1 MVSSFCGLLQE
12 RYADDLEAQA
22 QEYIGFAVDGAERM
36 QSLVE
41 DLLHVSQTSTAKPNL
56 QPIDVGELLAEVT
69 ASLEGEIAESRAQLD
84 YFQMPTI
91 NADHKLLG
99 QVFQNLL
106 SNAIKF
112 RSDAAPV
119 IEITAEI
126 DGPNHV
132 FAVSDNGI
140 GIDPKNTEQVFDVFK
155 TLHARHE
162 FPGNGVGLTICRQI
176 IERHGGQI
184 QLESTLGEG
193 ARFEFS
199 LPMTAEMES

>member
-1 MVSSFCGLLQE
+1 MAVIRDISTQHEAEAKFQQYTAALEQTTQELERFTNVAAHDFKEPLRMVSSFCGLLQE
-12 RYADDLEAQA
+12 RYADDLDAQA
-22 QEYIGFAVDGAERM
+22 QEYIGFAVDGAERI

-41 DLLHVSQTSTAKPNL
+41 DLLHVSQTSITKPNL

-126 DGPNHV
+126 DGPNRV

-140 GIDPKNTEQVFDVFK
+140 GIDPKNTE
-155 TLHARHE
+155 
-162 FPGNGVGLTICRQI
+162 
-176 IERHGGQI
+176 
-184 QLESTLGEG
+184 
-193 ARFEFS
+193 
-199 LPMTAEMES
+199 

>member
-1 MVSSFCGLLQE
+1 MAVIRDISTQHEAEAKFQQYTAALEQTTQELERFTNVAAHDFKEPLRMVSSFCGLLQE
-12 RYADDLEAQA
+12 RYADDLDAQA
-22 QEYIGFAVDGAERM
+22 QEYIGFAVDGAERI

-41 DLLHVSQTSTAKPNL
+41 DLLHVSQTSIAKPNL

-126 DGPNHV
+126 DGPNRV

-140 GIDPKNTEQVFDVFK
+140 GIDPKNTE
-155 TLHARHE
+155 
-162 FPGNGVGLTICRQI
+162 
-176 IERHGGQI
+176 
-184 QLESTLGEG
+184 
-193 ARFEFS
+193 
-199 LPMTAEMES
+199 